1 MSVFNKWIAVF
12 AFLSSVFSY
21 VGIHA
26 IYKNSKWIDKLK
38 DYLLC
43 FAAGVLIATPFLVAF
58 PHSFEKDE
66 KSGIFAVIGFI
77 FMLFIDKIV
86 YKLTNDK
93 KEAFGL
99 TGAIAIGFHSFVDG
113 VIYTITFNA
122 SVIIGFLSATG
133 LVAHEFAEG
142 VITYTFLVAGGY
154 NAKKAFWYAFII
166 AGLTTPFGAFIVY
179 PLIGSVSRDIIP
191 RLVSLVGGMLVYFSA
206 SHLIPEARDSQ
217 EKHSVISFLIG
228 VGLAFIFSLHT
239 HH

>member
-1 MSVFNKWIAVF
+1 MSIFKWIATF
-12 AFLSSVFSY
+12 AFLSAVFSY
-21 VGIHA
+21 VGIRA
-26 IYKNSKWIDKLK
+26 VYKNSKWIESFK

-43 FAAGVLIATPFLVAF
+43 FAAGVLIATPFLIAF

-77 FMLFIDKIV
+77 FMLFVDKIIC
-86 YKLTNDK
+86 KFTQDK

-99 TGAIAIGFHSFVDG
+99 TGAVAIGFHSFVDG

-142 VITYTFLVAGGY
+142 VLTYTFLIAGGY
-154 NAKKAFWYAFII
+154 NPKKAFWYAFSI
-166 AGLTTPFGAFIVY
+166 AGLTTPLGAFVIY
-179 PLIGSVSRDIIP
+179 PLVSSIDRGLIP
-191 RLVSLVGGMLVYFSA
+191 KLVSLVGGMLVYFSA
-206 SHLIPEARDSQ
+206 SHLIPEARESE
-217 EKHSVISFLIG
+217 EKHSTLSFLIG
-228 VGLAFIFSLHT
+228 VGLAFVFSFHN